1 MKISDRAS
9 GFLLVSLGA
18 LTCYAA
24 SLLPTIAGQQVGPQV
39 FPTVIGV
46 ALIACGVLIMLGGE
60 IRVLVVRF
68 RDRPDLG

>member
-46 ALIACGVLIMLGGE
+46 ALIACGVLIMLGIGSDFE
-60 IRVLVVRF
+60 DEEKLIVSES
-68 RDRPDLG
+68 